1 MALPNLTRDQA
12 VERAA
17 LITVDSYQIILDVTD
32 GNGAPGE
39 RTFRSTTTVV
49 FDALPG
55 ADTVIDISAH
65 TVRRASLNDQDLD
78 VSGYDEAAGIPL
90 RGLAQRNV
98 VVVDADCHY
107 SNTGEGLHRFVDP
120 VDGETYLYSQF
131 ETADAKRMFACFD
144 QPDLKATFDV
154 RVTAPAHWK
163 VISNG
168 APLAAAN
175 GVHTFATT
183 PRMSTYLVALI
194 AGPYAA
200 WTDTYIDDHGE
211 IPLGI
216 YCRASLAEYM
226 DAERLFTQTKQGFG
240 FYHKHFG
247 LPYAF
252 GKYDQLFVPEFN
264 AGAMENA
271 GAVTFLED
279 YVFRSKVTR
288 ASYERRAETVLHE
301 MAHMW
306 FGDLVTMTWW
316 DDLWLNESFA
326 TFASV
331 LCQSEATEFTEA
343 WTTFATV
350 EKSWAY
356 RQDQLPSTRVTAP
369 AHWKVISNGAP
380 LAAANGVHTFATTP
394 RMSTYLVALIAG
406 PYAAWTDTYIDDH
419 GEIPLGIYCRASLA
433 EYMDAERLFTQTKQG
448 FGFYHKHFGL
458 PYAFGKYDQLF
469 VPEFNAGAM
478 ENAGA
483 VTFLE
488 DYVFRSKVTRASYE
502 RRAETVLHEMAH
514 MWFGDLVTM
523 TWWDDLWLNESF
535 ATFAS
540 VLCQSEATEF
550 TEAWTTFATVEKS
563 WAYRQDQLPSTHPIA
578 ADIPDLA
585 AVEVNF
591 DGITYAKGASVLKQL
606 VAYVGLERFLA
617 GLRDYFRTHAF
628 GNASFDDLLAALEK
642 ASGRDLSNWGEQWL
656 KTTGL
661 NTLRPDFEVDAEGRF
676 TRFAVTQSGAAPG
689 AGETRVHR
697 LAVGIYDDDGSKSS
711 GKLVRVHREE
721 LDVSGPI
728 TNVPALV
735 GVSRGKL
742 ILVNDDDLTYCS
754 LRLDE
759 RSLQTA
765 LDRIADIAE
774 PLPRTLVWSAAWEM
788 TREAELRA
796 RDFVS
801 LVSGGVHAETEVGV
815 AQRLLLQAQTALGCY
830 AEPGWARERGWPQ
843 FADRLLELAREA
855 EPGSDHQLAY
865 INSLCSSVLSPR
877 HVQTLGA
884 LLEGE
889 PAACGLAGLAVDT
902 DLRWR
907 IVTALATAGAIDADG
922 PETPRIDAEVQRDPT
937 AAGKRHAAQARAARP
952 QFVVKDEAFTTVV
965 EDDTLA
971 NATGRAMIAG
981 IAAPGQGELLKPF
994 ARRYFQAIPGVW
1006 ARRSSEVA
1014 QSVVIGLYPH
1024 WDISEQGITAAEEFL
1039 SDPEVP
1045 PALRRLVL
1053 EGQAAVQ
1060 RSLRARNFDAD
1071 G

>member
-1 MALPNLTRDQA
+1 VALPNLTRDQA

-17 LITVDSYQIILDVTD
+17 LITVDSYQINLDVTD

-39 RTFRSTTTVV
+39 RTFRSTTTVQ
-49 FDALPG
+49 FDALAG
-55 ADTVIDISAH
+55 GDTVIDIAAE
-65 TVRRASLNDQDLD
+65 TVRSATLNGHELD
-78 VSGYDEAAGIPL
+78 VSGYDESIGIPL
-90 RGLAQRNV
+90 RGLAGHNV
-98 VVVDADCHY
+98 VVVDADCRY
-107 SNTGEGLHRFVDP
+107 SNTGEGLHHFVDP
-120 VDGETYLYSQF
+120 VDDETYLYSQF

-144 QPDLKATFDV
+144 QPDLKATFDI
-154 RVTAPAHWK
+154 RVNAPKHWR
-163 VISNG
+163 VVSNG
-168 APLAAAN
+168 ACTDVTENGASAA
-175 GVHTFATT
+175 HTFATT

-194 AGPYAA
+194 AGPYAVWEDA
-200 WTDTYIDDHGE
+200 YTDEHGD

-216 YCRASLAEYM
+216 YCRDSLAQHM

-331 LCQSEATEFTEA
+331 LCQSEATEF
-343 WTTFATV
+343 
-350 EKSWAY
+350 K
-356 RQDQLPSTRVTAP
+356 
-369 AHWKVISNGAP
+369 
-380 LAAANGVHTFATTP
+380 
-394 RMSTYLVALIAG
+394 
-406 PYAAWTDTYIDDH
+406 
-419 GEIPLGIYCRASLA
+419 
-433 EYMDAERLFTQTKQG
+433 
-448 FGFYHKHFGL
+448 
-458 PYAFGKYDQLF
+458 
-469 VPEFNAGAM
+469 
-478 ENAGA
+478 
-483 VTFLE
+483 
-488 DYVFRSKVTRASYE
+488 
-502 RRAETVLHEMAH
+502 
-514 MWFGDLVTM
+514 
-523 TWWDDLWLNESF
+523 
-535 ATFAS
+535 
-540 VLCQSEATEF
+540 
-550 TEAWTTFATVEKS
+550 EAWTTFATVEKS

-578 ADIPDLA
+578 AEIPDLA

-606 VAYVGLERFLA
+606 VAYVGLEHFLA

-628 GNASFDDLLAALEK
+628 GNATFDDLLSALVK
-642 ASGRDLSNWGEQWL
+642 ASGRDLSNWGQQWL

-661 NTLRPDFEVDAEGRF
+661 NTLRPDFDVDTDGKF
-676 TRFAVTQSGAAPG
+676 TRFGVTQSGAAPG

-697 LAVGIYDDDGSKSS
+697 VAVGIYDSDVSDGS

-721 LDVSGPI
+721 LDIDGPE
-728 TNVPALV
+728 TEVPALV

-754 LRLDE
+754 LRLDAE
-759 RSLQTA
+759 SLRTA
-765 LDRIADIAE
+765 LERIADIAD

-796 RDFVS
+796 RDFVA
-801 LVSGGVHAETEVGV
+801 LVSGGIQAETEVGV
-815 AQRLLLQAQTALGCY
+815 AQRLLLQAQTALTSY
-830 AEPGWARERGWPQ
+830 AGPGWAREHGWPQ
-843 FADRLLELAREA
+843 YADRLLELARA
-855 EPGSDHQLAY
+855 AAPASDHQLAFV
-865 INSLCSSVLSPR
+865 NTLCTSVLSAR
-877 HVQTLGA
+877 HVETLTA
-884 LLEGE
+884 LLDGD
-889 PAACGLAGLAVDT
+889 PAELGLAGVNVDT

-907 IVTALATAGAIDADG
+907 IVSALAAAGAIDADG
-922 PETPRIDAEVQRDPT
+922 PATPRIDAEAQRDPT
-937 AAGKRHAAQARAARP
+937 AAGKRHSAQAAAARP
-952 QFVVKDEAFTTVV
+952 QLDVKEKAFTTVV

-971 NATGRAMIAG
+971 NITARAIIAG

-994 ARRYFQAIPGVW
+994 TARYFATIPGVW

-1014 QSVVIGLYPH
+1014 QTVVIGLYPY
-1024 WDISEQGITAAEEFL
+1024 WDISDAAITAADEFL
-1039 SDPEVP
+1039 TAPESEVP

-1053 EGQAAVQ
+1053 EGQAAVK
-1060 RSLRARNFDAD
+1060 RALRARRFDAGD
-1071 G
+1071 AN

>member
-17 LITVDSYQIILDVTD
+17 LVTVDSYQISLDVTD

-39 RTFRSTTTVV
+39 HTFRSTTTVV
-49 FDALPG
+49 FEALAG
-55 ADTVIDISAH
+55 ADTVIDIAADAIRS
-65 TVRRASLNDQDLD
+65 ASLNGHDLD
-78 VSGYDEAAGIPL
+78 VSGYDESIGIPL
-90 RGLAQRNV
+90 RGLASRNV
-98 VVVDADCHY
+98 VIVDADCRY

-154 RVTAPAHWK
+154 RVTAPKHWK

-168 APLAAAN
+168 ATTNVAN

-200 WTDTYIDDHGE
+200 WNDTYRDEHGE

-216 YCRASLAEYM
+216 YCRASLAEHM
-226 DAERLFTQTKQGFG
+226 DADRLFTETKQGFG

-306 FGDLVTMTWW
+306 FGDLVTMSWW

-331 LCQSEATEFTEA
+331 LCQSEATE
-343 WTTFATV
+343 
-350 EKSWAY
+350 Y
-356 RQDQLPSTRVTAP
+356 
-369 AHWKVISNGAP
+369 
-380 LAAANGVHTFATTP
+380 
-394 RMSTYLVALIAG
+394 
-406 PYAAWTDTYIDDH
+406 
-419 GEIPLGIYCRASLA
+419 
-433 EYMDAERLFTQTKQG
+433 TQ
-448 FGFYHKHFGL
+448 
-458 PYAFGKYDQLF
+458 
-469 VPEFNAGAM
+469 
-478 ENAGA
+478 
-483 VTFLE
+483 
-488 DYVFRSKVTRASYE
+488 
-502 RRAETVLHEMAH
+502 
-514 MWFGDLVTM
+514 
-523 TWWDDLWLNESF
+523 
-535 ATFAS
+535 
-540 VLCQSEATEF
+540 
-550 TEAWTTFATVEKS
+550 AWTTFATVEKS

-606 VAYVGLERFLA
+606 VAYVGLEHFLA
-617 GLRDYFRTHAF
+617 GLRDYFRAHAF
-628 GNASFDDLLAALEK
+628 GNATFDDLLAALEK
-642 ASGRDLSNWGEQWL
+642 ASGRDLSNWGQQWL

-661 NTLRPDFEVDAEGRF
+661 NTLRPDFDVDADGKF

-697 LAVGIYDDDGSKSS
+697 VAVGIYDEDVSEGT

-721 LDVSGPI
+721 LDLDGARAE
-728 TNVPALV
+728 VPALV

-754 LRLDE
+754 LRLDAQ
-759 RSLQTA
+759 SLRTA
-765 LDRIADIAE
+765 LERIADIAE
-774 PLPRTLVWSAAWEM
+774 PLPRSLAWSAAWEM

-801 LVSGGVHAETEVGV
+801 LVTVGVHAETEVGV
-815 AQRLLLQAQTALGCY
+815 LQRLLLQAQTALGSY
-830 AEPGWARERGWPQ
+830 AEPGWAGEHGWPQ
-843 FADRLLELAREA
+843 FADRLLELARA
-855 EPGSDHQLAY
+855 AQPGSDYQLAY
-865 INSLCSSVLSPR
+865 INALCSSVLPPR
-877 HVQTLGA
+877 HVETLA
-884 LLEGE
+884 SLLDAD
-889 PAACGLAGLAVDT
+889 PAELGLAGLTVDT

-922 PETPRIDAEVQRDPT
+922 PESPRIDAEVERDPT
-937 AAGKRHAAQARAARP
+937 AAGKRYAAQASAARP
-952 QFVVKDEAFTTVV
+952 QLDVKDKAFTTVV

-971 NATGRAMIAG
+971 NAVGRAMIAG

-994 ARRYFQAIPGVW
+994 TARYFEAIPGVW

-1014 QSVVIGLYPH
+1014 QSVVIGLYPY
-1024 WDISEQGITAAEEFL
+1024 WDITEEGIAAADEFL
-1039 SDPEVP
+1039 TAPEVP

-1053 EGQAAVQ
+1053 EGQAAVK
-1060 RSLRARNFDAD
+1060 RSLRARRFDS

>member
-1 MALPNLTRDQA
+1 VALPNLTRDQA

-17 LITVDSYQIILDVTD
+17 LITVDSYRVDLDVTD
-32 GNGAPGE
+32 GSGRPGE
-39 RTFRSTTTVV
+39 RTFRSTTTVT
-49 FDALPG
+49 FEALDG
-55 ADTVIDISAH
+55 ADTVVDIAADAIRSA
-65 TVRRASLNDQDLD
+65 TLNGRELD
-78 VSGYDEAAGIPL
+78 VSGYDESTGIPL
-90 RGLAQRNV
+90 RGLEKRNV
-98 VVVDADCHY
+98 LVVDADCRY

-120 VDGETYLYSQF
+120 VDDEVYLYSQF

-144 QPDLKATFDV
+144 QPDLKATFDL
-154 RVTAPAHWK
+154 RVTAPKHWK

-168 APLAAAN
+168 ATVSVED

-194 AGPYAA
+194 AGPYAEWRDA
-200 WTDTYIDDHGE
+200 YTDEHGE

-240 FYHKHFG
+240 FYHK
-247 LPYAF
+247 
-252 GKYDQLFVPEFN
+252 N
-264 AGAMENA
+264 
-271 GAVTFLED
+271 
-279 YVFRSKVTR
+279 
-288 ASYERRAETVLHE
+288 
-301 MAHMW
+301 
-306 FGDLVTMTWW
+306 
-316 DDLWLNESFA
+316 
-326 TFASV
+326 
-331 LCQSEATEFTEA
+331 
-343 WTTFATV
+343 
-350 EKSWAY
+350 
-356 RQDQLPSTRVTAP
+356 
-369 AHWKVISNGAP
+369 
-380 LAAANGVHTFATTP
+380 
-394 RMSTYLVALIAG
+394 
-406 PYAAWTDTYIDDH
+406 
-419 GEIPLGIYCRASLA
+419 
-433 EYMDAERLFTQTKQG
+433 
-448 FGFYHKHFGL
+448 FGL

-578 ADIPDLA
+578 AEIPDLA

-606 VAYVGLERFLA
+606 VAYVGLEHFLA
-617 GLRDYFRTHAF
+617 GLRDYFRTHAY
-628 GNASFDDLLAALEK
+628 GNATFADLIAALEK
-642 ASGRDLSNWGEQWL
+642 ASGRDLSDWGQQWL

-661 NTLRPDFEVDAEGRF
+661 NTLRPDFDVDADGKF
-676 TRFAVTQSGAAPG
+676 TRFVVRQSGAAPG

-697 LAVGIYDDDGSKSS
+697 LAIGIYDDDGS
-711 GKLVRVHREE
+711 GKLVRVRREE
-721 LDVSGPI
+721 LDVEGAD
-728 TNVPALV
+728 TEVPALV

-765 LDRIADIAE
+765 LERIADIAE
-774 PLPRTLVWSAAWEM
+774 PLPRSLVWSAAWEM

-796 RDFVS
+796 RDFVA
-801 LVSGGVHAETEVGV
+801 LVSGGVQAETEVGV
-815 AQRLLLQAQTALGCY
+815 AQRLLMQAQTALSSY
-830 AEPGWARERGWPQ
+830 AEPGWAREHGWPQ
-843 FADRLLELAREA
+843 FADRLLELARA
-855 EPGSDHQLAY
+855 APAGSDHQLAFV
-865 INSLCSSVLSPR
+865 NTLCSSVLSTR
-877 HVQTLGA
+877 HVVTLA
-884 LLEGE
+884 DLLDHD
-889 PAACGLAGLAVDT
+889 PAEKGLPGLEIDT

-907 IVTALATAGAIDADG
+907 IVTALAAAGEIDADG
-922 PETPRIDAEVQRDPT
+922 PATPFIDAEVQRDPT
-937 AAGKRHAAQARAARP
+937 AAGKRHGAQAAAARP
-952 QFVVKDEAFTTVV
+952 QLGVKEQAWTTVV

-971 NATGRAMIAG
+971 NITARSIIAG
-981 IAAPGQGELLKPF
+981 IAPPGQHELLKPF
-994 ARRYFQAIPGVW
+994 TPRYFGAIAGVW

-1014 QSVVIGLYPH
+1014 QTVVIGLYPH
-1024 WDISEQGITAAEEFL
+1024 WDISEAGVAAADEFL

-1053 EGQAAVQ
+1053 EGQAGVK
-1060 RSLRARNFDAD
+1060 RSLRARKFDAS
-1071 G
+1071 

>member
-17 LITVDSYQIILDVTD
+17 LITVDSYRIDLDVT
-32 GNGAPGE
+32 AGE
-39 RTFRSTTTVV
+39 RTFRSTTTVE

-55 ADTVIDISAH
+55 ADTVIDIAAD
-65 TVRRASLNDQDLD
+65 TVRGATLNGRELD
-78 VSGYDEAAGIPL
+78 VSGYDESTGIPL
-90 RGLAQRNV
+90 RGLEKRNV
-98 VVVDADCHY
+98 VVVDADCRY

-120 VDGETYLYSQF
+120 VDDEAYLYSQF

-144 QPDLKATFDV
+144 QPDLKATFDL
-154 RVTAPAHWK
+154 RVVAPAHWK

-168 APLAAAN
+168 APVAVDATDGI

-194 AGPYAA
+194 AGPYAE
-200 WTDTYIDDHGE
+200 WKDSYSDEHGE
-211 IPLGI
+211 IPLGL
-216 YCRASLAEYM
+216 YCRASLAQHM

-240 FYHKHFG
+240 FYHKNFG

-343 WTTFATV
+343 WTTFAT
-350 EKSWAY
+350 A
-356 RQDQLPSTRVTAP
+356 
-369 AHWKVISNGAP
+369 
-380 LAAANGVHTFATTP
+380 
-394 RMSTYLVALIAG
+394 
-406 PYAAWTDTYIDDH
+406 
-419 GEIPLGIYCRASLA
+419 
-433 EYMDAERLFTQTKQG
+433 
-448 FGFYHKHFGL
+448 
-458 PYAFGKYDQLF
+458 
-469 VPEFNAGAM
+469 
-478 ENAGA
+478 
-483 VTFLE
+483 
-488 DYVFRSKVTRASYE
+488 
-502 RRAETVLHEMAH
+502 
-514 MWFGDLVTM
+514 
-523 TWWDDLWLNESF
+523 
-535 ATFAS
+535 
-540 VLCQSEATEF
+540 
-550 TEAWTTFATVEKS
+550 EKS

-606 VAYVGLERFLA
+606 VAYVGLEQFLA
-617 GLRDYFRTHAF
+617 GLRDYFRAHAF
-628 GNASFDDLLAALEK
+628 GNATFGDLLAALEQ
-642 ASGRDLSNWGEQWL
+642 ASGRDLSNWGRQWL

-661 NTLRPDFEVDAEGRF
+661 NTLRPDFDVDADGRF
-676 TRFAVTQSGAAPG
+676 TRFAVTQGGAEPG

-697 LAVGIYDDDGSKSS
+697 LAIGIYDEDGA

-721 LDVSGPI
+721 LDVEGSV
-728 TNVPALV
+728 TEVPALV
-735 GVSRGKL
+735 GVSRGQL

-754 LRLDE
+754 LRLDAE
-759 RSLQTA
+759 SLRTA
-765 LDRIADIAE
+765 LERIADIAE
-774 PLPRTLVWSAAWEM
+774 PLPRTLIWSAAWEM

-796 RDFVS
+796 RDFVA
-801 LVSGGVHAETEVGV
+801 LVSGGVRAETEVGV
-815 AQRLLLQAQTALGCY
+815 AQRLLLQAQTALGSY
-830 AEPGWARERGWPQ
+830 AEPGWAREQGWPR
-843 FADRLLELAREA
+843 FADRLLELARDA
-855 EPGSDHQLAY
+855 RPGSDHQLAFV
-865 INSLCSSVLSPR
+865 NTLCSSVLSPR
-877 HVQTLGA
+877 HVVA
-884 LLEGE
+884 LADLLDRD
-889 PAACGLAGLAVDT
+889 PADLGLAGLQVDT

-907 IVTALATAGAIDADG
+907 IVTALATAGDIDADG
-922 PETPRIDAEVQRDPT
+922 PATPFIDAEVQRDPT
-937 AAGKRHAAQARAARP
+937 AAGKRHGAQAAAARP
-952 QFVVKDEAFTTVV
+952 QPRVKEEAWTTVV

-971 NATGRAMIAG
+971 NITARAIIAG
-981 IAAPGQGELLKPF
+981 FAPPGQGELLTPF
-994 ARRYFQAIPGVW
+994 TARYFEAIPGVW

-1014 QSVVIGLYPH
+1014 QTVVVGLYPS
-1024 WDISEQGITAAEEFL
+1024 WDISDAGVAAADELLAAPE
-1039 SDPEVP
+1039 SEVP

-1053 EGQAAVQ
+1053 EGQAGVKRA
-1060 RSLRARNFDAD
+1060 LRARAFDSAATN
-1071 G
+1071 